1 MTKLQ
6 RATLGAWILY
16 IPYYFIMR
24 RWEQTVIAPIRID
37 LLFVYTLLALLTIAT
52 LIQWLINYYK
62 LRH

>member
-6 RATLGAWILY
+6 IATLGAWILY

-37 LLFVYTLLALLTIAT
+37 LLFIYTLLALLTMAT

-62 LRH
+62 LRR